1 VTEAFHNSP
10 NAPSPCSEG
19 TREQLIAD
27 IFAWFD
33 NVDSSCEHVF
43 WLNGLAGTGKSAVA
57 RTFADRARKQ
67 GRLAATFFFSRNLA
81 ETRQPSAIIPTIAYQ
96 LALHLPSIRPLIC
109 AALDADRHVRDRDIV
124 AQAETLLEPVS
135 RTAISDGPFLVVL
148 DALHDMEM
156 SIVQSDVH
164 HYLHRSFTQL
174 ARDRNLALPFPSA
187 SQLDELVQRAGS
199 LFVYAAMVVRWISAP
214 GARPSLRLQQVLAND
229 EDEMP
234 FQHKFLDN
242 MYTEILSEAAETS
255 GDPNQHERA
264 LKNDIS
270 TVVLLQEPVHASA
283 LVILVGEE
291 RRAAGLLPLLSAV
304 LLVDEFESAPVRMF
318 HPSFPEFIVSKER
331 CRDDRFL
338 VMASEG
344 HLRLATRCLE
354 VMNMHL
360 RENICDIEDPSLP
373 NTEVDHLQRT
383 LDHVAPAEL
392 RYACKYWHVHLR
404 FANATQSSLVGSLGT
419 FYTTHLLH
427 WIELLGLLNELP
439 TTQVG
444 LQLLLAD
451 LRVRTHSQVCSSCA
465 HF

>member
-1 VTEAFHNSP
+1 
-10 NAPSPCSEG
+10 
-19 TREQLIAD
+19 
-27 IFAWFD
+27 
-33 NVDSSCEHVF
+33 
-43 WLNGLAGTGKSAVA
+43 VA
-57 RTFADRARKQ
+57 RTVADRARKQ

-81 ETRQPSAIIPTIAYQ
+81 ETRQPSAIISTIAYQ

-148 DALHDMEM
+148 DALDECRFEYGRQGGDAVPKLLEKFGSMGHIKFLITSRVEAPIQRMLTSVRSRVALHDMEM

-255 GDPNQHERA
+255 GDPKKHERA
-264 LKNDIS
+264 LKNVIS

-291 RRAAGLLPLLSAV
+291 RRAASFRCFPPYSSLTSSSP
-304 LLVDEFESAPVRMF
+304 
-318 HPSFPEFIVSKER
+318 HPS
-331 CRDDRFL
+331 
-338 VMASEG
+338 
-344 HLRLATRCLE
+344 
-354 VMNMHL
+354 
-360 RENICDIEDPSLP
+360 
-373 NTEVDHLQRT
+373 
-383 LDHVAPAEL
+383 
-392 RYACKYWHVHLR
+392 
-404 FANATQSSLVGSLGT
+404 
-419 FYTTHLLH
+419 
-427 WIELLGLLNELP
+427 
-439 TTQVG
+439 
-444 LQLLLAD
+444 
-451 LRVRTHSQVCSSCA
+451 VCSTHRFPSSSCPRSDA
-465 HF
+465 AMIDSW